1 MGISLAPYR
10 QITSLYYALDQIP
23 MVFFLLKKVRIVYT
37 ISKIKFLRM
46 DTLMEGTLSLR
57 QKALKINLGKR
68 FYGTFAEIG
77 AGQEVARHF
86 FQAGGASGA
95 IAKTISAYD
104 MTFSDHIY
112 GKEESGRY
120 VCESRLDRMMD
131 KEFQLLQERLGDSR
145 GKDHQFFVF
154 ANTVAALNFKRT
166 NEAHGWMGL
175 QFQEAPGAA
184 VSEVVIHVRMLDPQ
198 NILQQ
203 DALGIIGL
211 NLVYAC
217 LFLYRYP
224 EAFIRSLLD
233 HLDNTRI
240 EVNFIRFSGKVFAE
254 VDNRLMNLQLLKES
268 MTQAIMFDEKGDVVL
283 PSDHLYKKD
292 VLVVRGSYRPPT
304 LVSFDMINAGLADFS
319 KAINKKAKD
328 IVTVSEITISTLKA
342 DDGEI
347 TKEDFLARVDLLCA
361 LGQKVLITNYPQYYK
376 LANYFARLNVP
387 NLGLVLGIYNFQQIF
402 TEEYANLEGG
412 ILSALGQLFR
422 DGVKV
427 YIYPYKSEEGQ
438 METLENM
445 EVPKEF
451 QFLYSHLKSMNQI
464 EGIENPNMDL
474 LHIYSSKVLQM
485 IVNNE
490 PGWEKMVPPSVAST
504 INEKC
509 LFGHPCFLG
518 KSNP

>member
-1 MGISLAPYR
+1 
-10 QITSLYYALDQIP
+10 
-23 MVFFLLKKVRIVYT
+23 
-37 ISKIKFLRM
+37 
-46 DTLMEGTLSLR
+46 MEGTLSLR

-68 FYGTFAEIG
+68 FYGTLSEIG

-112 GKEESGRY
+112 GKENSGRY
-120 VCESRLDRMMD
+120 VCESRLDKMLE
-131 KEFQLLQERLGDSR
+131 KEYHLLQERLGDTR

-154 ANTVAALNFKRT
+154 ADTVAALNFKRT
-166 NEAHGWMGL
+166 NEAHGWLGVR
-175 QFQEAPGAA
+175 FQDAPGSE

-203 DALGIIGL
+203 DALGIIGV

-233 HLDNTRI
+233 HLDTSRI
-240 EVNFIRFSGKVFAE
+240 EVNFIRFTGKVFSE
-254 VDNRLMNLQLLKES
+254 VDNRLMNLQLLKEG
-268 MTQAIMFDEKGDVVL
+268 MTHAIMFDERGDVVL

-304 LVSFDMINAGLADFS
+304 LVSFDMISAGLKDFS
-319 KAINKKAKD
+319 QSISKKESE

-361 LGQKVLITNYPQYYK
+361 LGQKVLITNYAQYYK

-402 TEEYANLEGG
+402 TEEYANVEGG
-412 ILSALGQLFR
+412 ILGALGQLFR
-422 DGVKV
+422 EGVKV

-438 METLENM
+438 LESLDNL
-445 EVPKEF
+445 EVASEF
-451 QFLYSHLKSMNQI
+451 KHLYDHLKSMNQI
-464 EGIENPNMDL
+464 EDVKYPNMQL
-474 LHIYSSKVLQM
+474 LHIYSSKVLSM

-490 PGWEKMVPPSVAST
+490 EGWEKMVPPSVANT

-509 LFGHPCFLG
+509 LFGHPCFIG
-518 KSNP
+518 KKNP